1 MRVVLAAAA
10 LALALAGCKQLAGI
24 GLAPEAGTEAGPLA
38 EAGPAASEPA
48 AESGPVTPAPSI
60 TAQDELAATL
70 PLPGEKPSA
79 RTAANVPHVY
89 MVLQPDAGAGPL
101 SVIFAIDRS
110 RDNTPQDDPAFRLT
124 PENGQCNPQELRRF
138 KFPEESR
145 KRPTFGPEDVQNGV
159 SARELPNFMA
169 IAVTGEMMRQ
179 GLIVEPEESK
189 PQNVC
194 TRKFWELMVVQQSS
208 GQG

>member
-1 MRVVLAAAA
+1 MRVLLAAMALM
-10 LALALAGCKQLAGI
+10 LALTGCEQTPGADS
-24 GLAPEAGTEAGPLA
+24 APTA
-38 EAGPAASEPA
+38 ETASGPAEPA
-48 AESGPVTPAPSI
+48 APQEQVTQAPSI

-79 RTAANVPHVY
+79 QAAANVPHVY
-89 MVLQPDAGAGPL
+89 MSLQPDAGAGPL
-101 SVIFAIDRS
+101 SVVFAIDRS

-124 PENGQCNPQELRRF
+124 PEDGQCNPQELRRYA
-138 KFPEESR
+138 FPEQDR
-145 KRPTFGPEDVQNGV
+145 QRPTFGPEEVKRGI
-159 SARELPNFMA
+159 SAQELPNFMA
-169 IAVTGEMMRQ
+169 IAVTGEMMEQ

-194 TRKFWELMVVQQSS
+194 TRKFWELMIVQESA